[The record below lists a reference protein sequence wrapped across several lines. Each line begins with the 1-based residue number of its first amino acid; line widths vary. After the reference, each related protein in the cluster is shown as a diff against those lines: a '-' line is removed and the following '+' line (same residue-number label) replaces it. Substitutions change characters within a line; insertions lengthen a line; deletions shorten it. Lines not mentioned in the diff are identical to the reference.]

1 MKLNDILRG
10 IEYTSLIG
18 NSEADVRSICFDSR
32 KAEAG
37 SLYVARRGTVSDGHA
52 YIPDVVVRGAVAVIC
67 EELPESPA
75 EGVAW
80 VVVASAD
87 LALGLAASNFYDN
100 PSHKLHLVGV
110 TGTNGKTTIATL
122 LYNLFEGLGY
132 KSGLISTVIY
142 RLHNVSE
149 PSTHTTPDPLTLN
162 RLLAEMVEM
171 GCVYCFMEVSSHSI
185 VQERIAGLRYEVAA
199 FTNIT
204 HDHLDY
210 HKTFAEYI
218 KAKKRLFDQLPA
230 SSVAVV
236 NGDDRNGEVMLQNC
250 KARHTYFSTR
260 GVGDHNCKVLEMGLE
275 GMLLE
280 VDGRQLW
287 VRLIGKFNASNILAV
302 YAIASALGIDKEE
315 LLVGLSKL
323 QSVKGRFEQISGG
336 GVTAIVDY
344 AHTPDALD
352 KVLDTIIEMEPCGR
366 IITVV
371 GCGGERDRTK
381 RPEMAEIAVEK
392 SQLAIFT
399 SDNPRS
405 EEPSAII
412 DEMVAGVGGKNNY
425 LCIADRAQAIRA
437 AVMTA
442 TAGDV
447 ILVAGKGHE
456 DYQIIGATK
465 HPFSDQAHL
474 VDYLTQKENN
484 NK

>member
-1 MKLNDILRG
+1 MKLNDILKG
-10 IEYTSLIG
+10 IEYSSLIG
-18 NSEADVRSICFDSR
+18 SGEVDVRSICFDSR

-37 SLYVARRGTVSDGHA
+37 SLYVARRGTVSDGHT
-52 YIPDVVVRGAVAVIC
+52 YIPDVVARGAAAIIC

-75 EGVAW
+75 ESVVW
-80 VVVASAD
+80 VVVDSAD

-132 KSGLISTVIY
+132 KSGLISTVVY

-162 RLLAEMVEM
+162 RLLAEMVDM
-171 GCVYCFMEVSSHSI
+171 GCDYCFMEVSSHSI
-185 VQERIAGLRYEVAA
+185 VQERIAGLKFEVAA

-230 SSVAVV
+230 GAVAVV

-302 YAIASALGIDKEE
+302 YAIASALGVEQEE

-323 QSVKGRFEQISGG
+323 HSVKGRFEQISGC

-405 EEPSAII
+405 EEPNAII

-425 LCIADRAQAIRA
+425 LCIADRAQAIRT

-456 DYQIIGATK
+456 DYQIIGTTK

-474 VDYLTQKENN
+474 EEFLSQKENN

>member
-1 MKLNDILRG
+1 MRLNDILKG
-10 IEYTSLIG
+10 IEYSSLVG
-18 NSEADVRSICFDSR
+18 DREVEVCSLCFDSR
-32 KAEAG
+32 RAEQGA
-37 SLYVARRGTVSDGHA
+37 LYVARRGTVSDGHT
-52 YIPDVVVRGAVAVIC
+52 YTPDVVARGAVAVIC
-67 EELPESPA
+67 EELPAEPA
-75 EGVAW
+75 EGVTW
-80 VVVASAD
+80 VVVPSSD
-87 LALGLAASNFYDN
+87 HALGLAAANFYDN

-110 TGTNGKTTIATL
+110 TGTNGKTTTATL
-122 LYNLFEGLGY
+122 LYELFEGLGY
-132 KSGLISTVIY
+132 KAGLISTVVY
-142 RLHNVSE
+142 RLHNISE

-171 GCVYCFMEVSSHSI
+171 GCEYCFMEVSSHSI
-185 VQERIAGLRYEVAA
+185 VQERIGGLRFEVAA

-218 KAKKRLFDQLPA
+218 KAKKRLFDLLPA
-230 SSVAVV
+230 DAVAMV
-236 NGDDRNGEVMLQNC
+236 NADDRNGEVMVQNSR
-250 KARHTYFSTR
+250 ARQVFYSTR

-275 GMLLE
+275 GMLLDI
-280 VDGRQLW
+280 DGEQLW

-302 YAIASALGIDKEE
+302 YSIASALGVERGE
-315 LLVGLSKL
+315 LLVGLSTL
-323 QSVKGRFEQISGG
+323 RSVKGRFEQISSG

-352 KVLDTIIEMEPCGR
+352 KVLDTITEMEPQGK

-381 RPEMAEIAVEK
+381 RPEMAAIAVGK

-405 EEPSAII
+405 EEPNAII
-412 DEMVAGVGGKNNY
+412 EEMVAGVGAHCNY
-425 LCIADRAQAIRA
+425 LCIADRAQAIRT

-442 TAGDV
+442 SAGDV

-456 DYQIIGATK
+456 EYQVVGK
-465 HPFSDQAHL
+465 EHLPFSDQQHL
-474 VDYLTQKENN
+474 VDYFKQKSSV
-484 NK
+484 K

>member
-1 MKLNDILRG
+1 MKLNDILKG
-10 IEYTSLIG
+10 IEYSSLIG
-18 NSEADVRSICFDSR
+18 SCEVDVRSICFDSR

-37 SLYVARRGTVSDGHA
+37 SLYVARRGTVSDGHT
-52 YIPDVVVRGAVAVIC
+52 YIPDVVARGAVAVIC

-75 EGVAW
+75 ESVAW
-80 VVVASAD
+80 VVVDSAD

-171 GCVYCFMEVSSHSI
+171 GCDYCFMEVSSHSI
-185 VQERIAGLRYEVAA
+185 VQERIAGLKFEVAA

-230 SSVAVV
+230 GAVAVV
-236 NGDDRNGEVMLQNC
+236 NGDDRNGDVMLQNC

-302 YAIASALGIDKEE
+302 YAIASALGVEQEE

-323 QSVKGRFEQISGG
+323 QSVKGRFEQISGS

-405 EEPSAII
+405 EEPNAII
-412 DEMVAGVGGKNNY
+412 DEMVSGVGGKNNY
-425 LCIADRAQAIRA
+425 LCIADRAQAIRT

-456 DYQIIGATK
+456 DYQIIGTTK

-474 VDYLTQKENN
+474 EECFKQKENN